1 MGRRNDEEHDLFP
14 ADAQK
19 QGPVVHDHRWAG
31 DMYSSIRCSTAL
43 LGLLFVFDWGAGSLT
58 VVRGTLWTTLAVLLF
73 LALCPPRVTA
83 GEGWLASRWLLRTR
97 RVRTDL
103 LVSVRCLEGVSQR
116 LVLRDAFGDRVEI
129 DPQVLVNNP
138 GLWHRV
144 DEDARRAAALG
155 SLMCGATVL
164 RRVAERIDRETAET
178 VFKVSGLE

>member
-1 MGRRNDEEHDLFP
+1 MGRRNDAEHDVFP

-31 DMYSSIRCSTAL
+31 DLYSSIRCSTAL
-43 LGLLFVFDWGAGSLT
+43 LGLLFAIEWGTGNLT
-58 VVRGTLWTTLAVLLF
+58 IWRGVLWAALAVLLF
-73 LALCPPRVTA
+73 LVLCPPRVTA

-116 LVLRDAFGDRVEI
+116 LVLRDAFGHRVEI

-144 DEDARRAAALG
+144 DEDARRSAALG
-155 SLMCGATVL
+155 SLMCGATAL
-164 RRVAERIDRETAET
+164 RRVAERIDRETAKT
-178 VFKVSGLE
+178 VFKVSGME